1 MKTLLTRSISGI
13 IFVSLVVFCLL
24 ADEKFMLALFGLIS
38 AIGLYEYHL
47 LFSSQKRFNYPTII
61 SSVFGALCFLLMM
74 QPLVYENQSGLDG
87 INHAILHLTITI
99 LVFCVFQLIYK
110 RKELLSNM
118 LFLLSGIIYI
128 VIPLCMGAIL
138 HWQDQGV
145 FPILLGLFLLVWT
158 NDTFAYICGNLFG
171 KHKLII
177 SISPNKTWEGSIGGF
192 LFTVLAGF
200 LIDTYLLHGDY
211 FWTIA
216 AILVSPAAVI
226 GDLFESALKRKNN
239 VKDTGNIMPGHGGIL
254 DRFDAMFFAIPFFY
268 IWHVIYTFI

>member
-24 ADEKFMLALFGLIS
+24 TDENIMLALFGLLS

-47 LFSSQKRFNYPTII
+47 LFSSQKRFNYPAIL
-61 SSVFGALCFLLMM
+61 SSIFGVLCFILMM
-74 QPLVYENQSGLDG
+74 EPLVYENETGLVG
-87 INHAILHLTITI
+87 ITHSILHLTITI
-99 LVFCVFQLIYK
+99 LLFGVFQLMYK
-110 RKELLSNM
+110 RKELLSNT
-118 LFLLSGIIYI
+118 LFLLSGLIYI
-128 VIPLCMGAIL
+128 VIPLYMGAIL
-138 HWQDQGV
+138 HWQDQGA
-145 FPILLGLFLLVWT
+145 FPILLGIFLLVWT

-171 KHKLII
+171 KHKLIV

-192 LFTVLAGF
+192 LFTVLVGF
-200 LIDTYLLHGDY
+200 IIDSYLFQGNY
-211 FWTIA
+211 FWIIA